1 MIFKTGIVK
10 GKRKIMILKAN
21 SNENA
26 NDDALNKA
34 VLAIM
39 GPGYEMKDEK

>member
-1 MIFKTGIVK
+1 MIFKTVVVK
-10 GKRKIMILKAN
+10 GKRRTLVVKAN

-34 VLAIM
+34 ILCIM
-39 GPGYEMKDEK
+39 GPGYEMK

>member
-1 MIFKTGIVK
+1 
-10 GKRKIMILKAN
+10 MILKAN

-39 GPGYEMKDEK
+39 GPGYEMKEEK